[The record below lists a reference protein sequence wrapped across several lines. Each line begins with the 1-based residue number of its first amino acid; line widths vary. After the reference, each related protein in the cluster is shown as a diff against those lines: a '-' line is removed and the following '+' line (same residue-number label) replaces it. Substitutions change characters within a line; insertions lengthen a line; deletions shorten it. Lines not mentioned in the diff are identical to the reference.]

1 MSCGLQWEPREFW
14 RPLCQGSKESHQQQS
29 PAWSPVGTTNK
40 NAQSGRSFQNPSQ
53 EGREQRADRQEMPH
67 RLAGYSE
74 RTAGQGKL
82 ACLRVW

>member
-1 MSCGLQWEPREFW
+1 MDCN
-14 RPLCQGSKESHQQQS
+14 GSHRNSGGHCARAQRKATSNKAL
-29 PAWSPVGTTNK
+29 PKSPVEITNK
-40 NAQSGRSFQNPSQ
+40 NAQRVDSSFQNPSQ
-53 EGREQRADRQEMPH
+53 EGREQGSDRQEMPH